1 MKVYYNPH
9 NATGKGKAKE
19 KEKTM
24 VNVFLNFCWI
34 ITVKSTTC
42 NVALGLASWLR
53 VTGCSLVWFG
63 IVWRHDSMMLHGMVW
78 YGTVWYGMV
87 RFGGIIVWC
96 CMAWRYG
103 DKLVAL

>member
-42 NVALGLASWLR
+42 NVALGLASWIR
-53 VTGCSLVWFG
+53 VSQILQLT
-63 IVWRHDSMMLHGMVW
+63 
-78 YGTVWYGMV
+78 
-87 RFGGIIVWC
+87 
-96 CMAWRYG
+96 
-103 DKLVAL
+103 

>member
-19 KEKTM
+19 KEKNNGGRLPQLL
-24 VNVFLNFCWI
+24 VDNNCEIHDVQRCPWPGKL
-34 ITVKSTTC
+34 
-42 NVALGLASWLR
+42 LR

-63 IVWRHDSMMLHGMVW
+63 IVWRHDSMMLHG
-78 YGTVWYGMV
+78 TVWYGMV
-87 RFGGIIVWC
+87 WFGGIIVWC
-96 CMAWRYG
+96 CMVWWYG

>member
-63 IVWRHDSMMLHGMVW
+63 IVWRHDSMMLHG
-78 YGTVWYGMV
+78 TVWYGMV
-87 RFGGIIVWC
+87 WFGGIIVWC
-96 CMAWRYG
+96 CMVWWYG